1 MSKHAL
7 QIALGAKQAEVDAAL
22 KLQGKLKAQVAA
34 LEKKVKASASSL
46 KASFQRIGFN
56 LSDDPSPEQL
66 ESARAFLDGYAVKAK
81 QLAQAQAA
89 SLGFAP
95 ITDEELDACDSK

>member
-1 MSKHAL
+1 MSRHAL

-22 KLQGKLKAQVAA
+22 KLQGKLKAQVSA
-34 LEKKVKASASSL
+34 LEKKAKDSAASL
-46 KASFQRIGFN
+46 KASFARIGYA

-66 ESARAFLDGYAVKAK
+66 EAARAYLDGYGIRAK

-89 SLGFAP
+89 SLGFEP
-95 ITDEELDACDSK
+95 ITDAELNACVGR